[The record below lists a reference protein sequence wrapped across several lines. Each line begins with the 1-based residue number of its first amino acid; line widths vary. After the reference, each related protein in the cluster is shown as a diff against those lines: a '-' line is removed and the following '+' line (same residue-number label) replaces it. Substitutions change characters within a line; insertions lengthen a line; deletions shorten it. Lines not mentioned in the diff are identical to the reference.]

1 MTPAPSVWELAAQ
14 HFDAPKARFATPLDL
29 GVKLDPRTVR
39 TPALDLINE
48 ELVKTMNTPD
58 GRLIISMSPQE
69 GKSQTGSRRFPE
81 WALMQNP
88 NLRIAIASY
97 EANIARRWGRA
108 IRDDI
113 QTHPETFNLSVRDDL
128 SAQHEWQLAG
138 HEGGVF
144 TAGVGGAMTGR
155 PVDCIAGDV
164 YIECEH
170 GKLQASEA
178 FKRNIKWL
186 RAYDENSGRAVW
198 RRVEASRRISGRPVV
213 EVATEAGRVLTCTS
227 DHRVYTSRG
236 YVPAGSLRRGETLLG
251 IVGDGPMPV
260 RPDMAGAEDGCPQD
274 DPQMPA
280 PVLLTRVHGD
290 GDREH
295 PEDSNLRRMRRAGE
309 TERRGN
315 LLTRLPSEVPGAES
329 YREGLPAVWAHVPTE
344 GQSHS
349 VLLPGLRES
358 GARAENDRT
367 RQLSLQDRDEL
378 CEVVPLHAATDPAA
392 GRREMRGLFGDS
404 RDRIRPQREASAE
417 VWARHSPLEREAL
430 GQHGGELDH
439 AVLHLS
445 RGAPQVERD
454 AVSVVR
460 GVGGEGVD
468 VYDFQV
474 EGTRNFFA
482 GGVLVHNCLIID
494 DPVKGREQAD
504 SPTIQEKTWSWWTD
518 TALTRLAPGAPVVLI
533 LTRWHEKDLAGRLLE
548 TEPDIWRF
556 VNIPA
561 EAIHR
566 PELGETDILGREP
579 GEFMISARGRT
590 KEQWEARKKSSGPA
604 TWSALYLGK
613 PAPAEGGIFP
623 RDWPTYDTPMWTE
636 NVNGARTVPG
646 VGARVDHELIQ
657 SWDLSVK
664 DTGTADFTVG
674 QVWLRIGG
682 QAYLLDQVRERMGFD
697 RQVQAIEAMTAKW
710 PQAAAKFVED
720 KANGP
725 AVINHLRRRIP
736 GLIPVNPEGGKVTRA
751 HAVSPFVHA
760 KNVHLPVAALLP
772 NVQDLRSEALNF
784 PHSAH
789 DDTID
794 ALTQALNQLLLNPI
808 TGHGNPLDEV
818 DPGDWRDD
826 Y

>member
-1 MTPAPSVWELAAQ
+1 MTLAPSVWELAAQ
-14 HFDAPKARFATPLDL
+14 HFDAPKARYATPLDL

-155 PVDCIAGDV
+155 PVD
-164 YIECEH
+164 
-170 GKLQASEA
+170 L
-178 FKRNIKWL
+178 
-186 RAYDENSGRAVW
+186 
-198 RRVEASRRISGRPVV
+198 
-213 EVATEAGRVLTCTS
+213 
-227 DHRVYTSRG
+227 
-236 YVPAGSLRRGETLLG
+236 
-251 IVGDGPMPV
+251 
-260 RPDMAGAEDGCPQD
+260 
-274 DPQMPA
+274 
-280 PVLLTRVHGD
+280 
-290 GDREH
+290 
-295 PEDSNLRRMRRAGE
+295 
-309 TERRGN
+309 
-315 LLTRLPSEVPGAES
+315 
-329 YREGLPAVWAHVPTE
+329 
-344 GQSHS
+344 
-349 VLLPGLRES
+349 
-358 GARAENDRT
+358 
-367 RQLSLQDRDEL
+367 
-378 CEVVPLHAATDPAA
+378 
-392 GRREMRGLFGDS
+392 
-404 RDRIRPQREASAE
+404 
-417 VWARHSPLEREAL
+417 
-430 GQHGGELDH
+430 
-439 AVLHLS
+439 
-445 RGAPQVERD
+445 
-454 AVSVVR
+454 
-460 GVGGEGVD
+460 
-468 VYDFQV
+468 
-474 EGTRNFFA
+474 
-482 GGVLVHNCLIID
+482 LIID

-566 PELGETDILGREP
+566 PENGETDILGREP

-636 NVNGARTVPG
+636 NINGARTVPG
-646 VGARVDHELIQ
+646 VGVRPDHELIQ

-794 ALTQALNQLLLNPI
+794 TLTQALNQLLLNPI